1 MTQLKNLLMNYDT
14 NKVLR
19 LSYEEIIKFFKIG
32 LKFSEAQLA
41 AITKRGNLS
50 KEKRYTYE
58 EASKLVI
65 N

>member
-1 MTQLKNLLMNYDT
+1 MNCDT
-14 NKVLR
+14 NKVLK
-19 LSYEEIIKFFKIG
+19 LSYEEIMKFFKIG
-32 LKFSEAQLA
+32 LKFSEAQLS